1 MTPAQILQAI
11 SPSISGFFILI
22 LELRTLGDSAFLMH
36 SASCL
41 FCKTETKYFFLF
53 TAVSDLGMTCSRFI
67 LSPTDQTHQNQQ
79 DPIRHGEHQ
88 RISAESVRFS
98 LLDIPVQFILFD
110 HQPDDIDQQIG

>member
-1 MTPAQILQAI
+1 MTPAQTLQAI

-36 SASCL
+36 SASSL

-53 TAVSDLGMTCSRFI
+53 TAVSNLGMTCSRFI
-67 LSPTDQTHQNQQ
+67 LSSTDQAHQNQQ
-79 DPIRHGEHQ
+79 DTVRRGEHQ

-110 HQPDDIDQQIG
+110 HQPNYIDQQIG